1 MWIHPV
7 DRNDA
12 PAEIKLLGQAWQAIM
27 AASGGWQEADR
38 DAPQWAEDVLA
49 AFEAQHPGFNR
60 AECMTPAWLE
70 EKKAAY
76 AAYYASKEAEKKAR
90 AATVQAAVDACDLD
104 TLVHL
109 KVEKVEVKSKIMRN
123 ELMVLGALVWGR
135 GDKAIG
141 IRGGKK

>member
-7 DRNDA
+7 DRDDA

-27 AASGGWQEADR
+27 AASGGWQEEDR
-38 DAPQWAEDVLA
+38 AAPQWAEDIFA

-60 AECMTPAWLE
+60 AECMIPAWLD
-70 EKKAAY
+70 EKKTACAAH
-76 AAYYASKEAEKKAR
+76 YASKESEKAAR

-109 KVEKVEVKSKIMRN
+109 KVERVEVKSEVLRN
-123 ELMVLGALVWGR
+123 KLTVLNALVWGR

-141 IRGGKK
+141 IRGKK